1 MQLAISSPVALPSRL
16 RGRCVRRGLDSRVSM
31 VTRPRGSGIHPEST
45 GAAAQILQ
53 ASSPSGFS
61 WAWPAARAL
70 SSRRAALANQGR
82 TRDRTENFS
91 PLHSRWSAWDWRA
104 WKAGTVLATSRT
116 PDVRGCSP
124 MKPAAAPLGQR
135 LGGTS
140 YYYCRTA
147 ELSLLCV
154 LVALF

>member
-91 PLHSRWSAWDWRA
+91 PLHSRWRSAWDWRA

-116 PDVRGCSP
+116 QMFEVV
-124 MKPAAAPLGQR
+124 PLWNLQQLHWASGSEV
-135 LGGTS
+135 LAT
-140 YYYCRTA
+140 TIA
-147 ELSLLCV
+147 ERQNCLSCV
-154 LVALF
+154 CL